1 MKCSSEKKKKLNL
14 RHFVFLLKLG
24 TPYERC
30 PVFLQRTTSYSEKPA
45 LDPGLQV

>member
-1 MKCSSEKKKKLNL
+1 MKCPSEKKLNL

-30 PVFLQRTTSYSEKPA
+30 PMFLQRTTSYSEKPA
-45 LDPGLQV
+45 LDLGLQV

>member
-1 MKCSSEKKKKLNL
+1 MKCSGEKSSISGI
-14 RHFVFLLKLG
+14 FVFLLKLG

-30 PVFLQRTTSYSEKPA
+30 PMFPQRTTSYSQKPA